1 MTKSTVSIIIR
12 GKDEEDW
19 LGICLRAIN
28 SQSYKD
34 FEIIYIDNESSDAS
48 VNVAKAHDVKKIK
61 TIKKYLPG
69 LAINMGI
76 EMSHGKYIVIL
87 SAHCIPTN
95 TEWLGS
101 MVDSIKNKKVA
112 GSYGRQLPL
121 PFTSPDD
128 ARDLLITFGNEDR
141 IQVNEP
147 FFHNA
152 NSIIKRSVW
161 EKIKFDSEITNIEDR
176 DWAKKVQNK
185 KFLINYNSSGCVF
198 HIHGLHQHGSNKSFR
213 AQSVNNLINKIN
225 DDKNELPEWFDIKNR
240 ICPVVLYGK
249 NIDNIEA
256 KIENLINLNPQ
267 LLNEDL
273 YYYGDFNPKIK
284 GLSFLKRKVSTKVV
298 FNKFTLDI
306 LNILNK
312 KIGFKIEAICF
323 IDLGYKN
330 FIKNSYIQNKEKI
343 FQDNIHFSTFAF
355 VDNGDIWSSSNN
367 KIKPLKEM
375 FDSKTQFLRLAFGQG
390 SIIRCST
397 IRINKSKASDGFA
410 NTFKKIKYLVR

>member
-12 GKDEEDW
+12 GKNEEDW

-34 FEIIYIDNESSDAS
+34 FEIIYVDNESSDAS
-48 VNVAKAHDVKKIK
+48 VGIAKAHGVKKIK

-69 LAINMGI
+69 LAINKGI
-76 EMSHGKYIVIL
+76 EMSDGKYIVIV

-101 MVDSIKNKKVA
+101 MVDSMKNKKVA

-152 NSIIKRSVW
+152 NSIIRRSVW

-198 HIHGLHQHGSNKSFR
+198 HIPLSSLPPYPPYTSGS
-213 AQSVNNLINKIN
+213 
-225 DDKNELPEWFDIKNR
+225 
-240 ICPVVLYGK
+240 
-249 NIDNIEA
+249 
-256 KIENLINLNPQ
+256 
-267 LLNEDL
+267 
-273 YYYGDFNPKIK
+273 
-284 GLSFLKRKVSTKVV
+284 
-298 FNKFTLDI
+298 
-306 LNILNK
+306 
-312 KIGFKIEAICF
+312 
-323 IDLGYKN
+323 
-330 FIKNSYIQNKEKI
+330 
-343 FQDNIHFSTFAF
+343 
-355 VDNGDIWSSSNN
+355 
-367 KIKPLKEM
+367 
-375 FDSKTQFLRLAFGQG
+375 
-390 SIIRCST
+390 
-397 IRINKSKASDGFA
+397 
-410 NTFKKIKYLVR
+410 